1 MLNVEIYNV
10 ETHQGS
16 QHTYIR
22 LGEPE
27 MMVRYV
33 LVPGTAYDM
42 PLHYSLHKN
51 LTNPDEYKALFTT
64 AVMNSVSVIG
74 VTGAITR
81 PPAPVF
87 VSLPTLPSTWESL
100 QVIIPTVLTFGIIG
114 YPFLMPGPV
123 GGDYV
128 IKDPQRLFSTKSE

>member
-1 MLNVEIYNV
+1 
-10 ETHQGS
+10 
-16 QHTYIR
+16 
-22 LGEPE
+22 
-27 MMVRYV
+27 
-33 LVPGTAYDM
+33 M
-42 PLHYSLHKN
+42 PLHYNLHHN

-64 AVMNSVSVIG
+64 AVLNSVSVIG

-87 VSLPTLPSTWESL
+87 VSLPSLPSTWESL

-128 IKDPQRLFSTKSE
+128 IKDPQRFSTLSE